1 MLGAVMERRRLT
13 TPLCVWWAGAQGL
26 GLVKSRMKP
35 TDKLDWIRAQ
45 QKKACSGH
53 VWCYCFHCRKSSTL
67 VAMVGDGINDG

>member
-1 MLGAVMERRRLT
+1 MERRRLT